1 MGLLASILLAKEP
14 GSSIVYEPRV
24 IWNTQDIIE
33 KNGGVSVVS
42 RMGHAFIKETMR
54 RSNAI
59 YGGEISAHHFFR
71 DFAFCDS
78 GMIPWL
84 MIIELICEN
93 NTTLGNLIRNRSEK
107 FMSSGEINFSVKDPE
122 FALEKVLKNYR
133 GKAKIDTTD
142 GLSLSFDYWRLN
154 LRKSNTENLLRLNV
168 ESYEDKEIISLVV
181 KEISEIINGNHTF

>member
-1 MGLLASILLAKEP
+1 
-14 GSSIVYEPRV
+14 
-24 IWNTQDIIE
+24 
-33 KNGGVSVVS
+33 
-42 RMGHAFIKETMR
+42 
-54 RSNAI
+54 
-59 YGGEISAHHFFR
+59 
-71 DFAFCDS
+71 
-78 GMIPWL
+78 MIPWL

-93 NTTLGNLIRNRSEK
+93 NTTLGNLVRNRSEK